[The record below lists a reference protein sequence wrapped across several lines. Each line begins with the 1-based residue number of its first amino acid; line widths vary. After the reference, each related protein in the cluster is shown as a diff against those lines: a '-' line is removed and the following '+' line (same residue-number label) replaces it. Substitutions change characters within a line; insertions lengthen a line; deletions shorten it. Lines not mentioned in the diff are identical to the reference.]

1 MKPKTSET
9 PAIYYVVQGRATE
22 NNTDYIE
29 YAFMDINPL
38 NARERAFSYLEYYVQ
53 LLHQGKK
60 ISFKDKPNVVDRE
73 IKLEYFNNNTVSFS
87 ENNFGSDGIAIYMVV
102 KEPIEYMDK
111 TDNLEDRFLIYCVQD
126 LSEIKIE
133 TIKKS
138 LIREYGYYR
147 YSKIDTSKI
156 EISISF
162 LKKAKS
168 KMSYQTKLTYTT
180 LKTPFNDFFSIVKS
194 DNSDVFNAKV
204 VQDFKVIDLK
214 TTTFISKLDWH
225 TIRVHVASFLN
236 TDGGKVYLGKF
247 INNQMINCIEETSIS
262 KCTAL
267 LKKNISPYFPK

>member
-1 MKPKTSET
+1 
-9 PAIYYVVQGRATE
+9 
-22 NNTDYIE
+22 
-29 YAFMDINPL
+29 
-38 NARERAFSYLEYYVQ
+38 
-53 LLHQGKK
+53 
-60 ISFKDKPNVVDRE
+60 
-73 IKLEYFNNNTVSFS
+73 
-87 ENNFGSDGIAIYMVV
+87 MVV

-168 KMSYQTKLTYTT
+168 KMAYQTKLTYTT